1 MHFNSLPFVVFFL
14 VVYALYLLL
23 QKAPNGFR
31 LQNLLLLAASYFFY
45 GFWDWRFCL
54 LLGATTTTQFLLA
67 RQISFT
73 EEPRKRK
80 VLLATAVTIS
90 LTVLGIFKYMGFF
103 ADSLSHLL
111 NVFGMQASFTTLH
124 LVLPVGMSFYTFKE
138 ISYVADIYR
147 KKLEPAKSILDFGLY
162 VSFFP
167 QLVAG
172 PIERAGEMLPQIARP
187 RKITAEMVDAGS
199 YLILWGFFKKLV
211 IADNLSV
218 VANTVFDNYH
228 RYHGIDVI
236 IGVIAY
242 AGQIYCDFSGYTDVA
257 RGLARLMGF
266 ELPLN
271 FKLPYFAQS
280 PSDFWTRWHVTLSG
294 WLRDYLYIPLGGNRG
309 AEWKIYR
316 NLMITMLLGGLWH
329 GAAWNFVAWGGYHGL
344 LLCVYRAWTTVYPP
358 VANPGRLRIALR
370 MGLMFVLTL
379 IGWVFFR
386 AHSLDQIYTMLT
398 SVGFSHSPDTSTFLS
413 KLFVLIGPL
422 LLVQWFQARSANL
435 LIPLRMRIPSRIVW
449 QAALLVGLIMFGAR
463 QSAEFIYFQF

>member
-1 MHFNSLPFVVFFL
+1 
-14 VVYALYLLL
+14 VVYTAYLLL
-23 QKAPNGFR
+23 QKVPNGYR
-31 LQNLLLLAASYFFY
+31 LQNLLLLAGSYFFY

-54 LLGATTTTQFLLA
+54 LLASTTTVQFFLA
-67 RQISFT
+67 QKVHA
-73 EEPRKRK
+73 EEDSKRRK
-80 VLLATAVTIS
+80 LFLATAVTIS
-90 LTVLGIFKYMGFF
+90 LVVLGIFKYAGFF
-103 ADSLSHLL
+103 ADSFAGMLSL
-111 NVFGMQASFTTLH
+111 FGMHASLTTIH

-138 ISYVADIYR
+138 ISYVADVYKR
-147 KKLEPAKSILDFGLY
+147 KQEPARSILDFALY

-172 PIERAGEMLPQIARP
+172 PIERAGEMLPQIN
-187 RKITAEMVDAGS
+187 RKRIITPEMIDAGI

-218 VANTVFDNYH
+218 VANQVFDNYH
-228 RYHGIDVI
+228 RYHGIDVFL
-236 IGVIAY
+236 GVLAY

-280 PSDFWTRWHVTLSG
+280 PADFWSRWHITLSQ

-309 AEWKIYR
+309 SSAKVYR

-344 LLCVYRAWTTVYPP
+344 LLVSYRAWEKAHPP
-358 VANPGRLRIALR
+358 VTNPSKLRVAGRIAL
-370 MGLMFVLTL
+370 MFGLTL

-386 AHSLDQIYTMLT
+386 SHSLDQIFTMLT
-398 SVGFSHSPDTSTFLS
+398 SVGFSHSAETSGFLMKVAVLLSPLVIVQLFQAYS
-413 KLFVLIGPL
+413 KNLLVALRLQTVPRIAWQCALLIG
-422 LLVQWFQARSANL
+422 
-435 LIPLRMRIPSRIVW
+435 LII
-449 QAALLVGLIMFGAR
+449 FGAR

>member
-1 MHFNSLPFVVFFL
+1 V
-14 VVYALYLLL
+14 
-23 QKAPNGFR
+23 
-31 LQNLLLLAASYFFY
+31 LLLAASYFFY
-45 GFWDWRFCL
+45 GYWDWRFCL

-67 RQISFT
+67 RQIARSEDERT
-73 EEPRKRK
+73 RKA
-80 VLLATAVTIS
+80 LLITAVTVS
-90 LTVLGIFKYMGFF
+90 LTVLGFFKYMGFF
-103 ADSLSHLL
+103 ADSLSHFLGA
-111 NVFGMQASFTTLH
+111 FGMQASFTTLH

-147 KKLEPAKSILDFGLY
+147 RKLEPAKSIFDFGLY

-187 RKITAEMVDAGS
+187 RRISAEMVDAGS
-199 YLILWGFFKKLV
+199 YLVLWGFFKKLV
-211 IADNLSV
+211 IADNLSI

-228 RYHGIDVI
+228 HYHGLDVI

-294 WLRDYLYIPLGGNRG
+294 WLRDYLYIPLGGNRVSE
-309 AEWKIYR
+309 AKIYR

-344 LLCVYRAWTTVYPP
+344 LLCVYRAWTKVYPP
-358 VANPGRLRIALR
+358 IANPGRVRIALR
-370 MGLMFVLTL
+370 MSLMFVLTL

-398 SVGFSHSPDTSTFLS
+398 SVGFSHSADTTTLLS
-413 KLFVLIGPL
+413 KLLILLIPL
-422 LLVQWFQARSANL
+422 LFVQWFQAASANL
-435 LIPLRMRIPSRIVW
+435 LIPLRMRVPTRIVW